1 MTVLEVTFL
10 GTSGSLPTSSRSL
23 PSVLVRLEGVLVMLD
38 CGEGAQRQMMR
49 AKVGFN
55 KKMHILISHMHGDH
69 VLGLPGLVQSMSLLG
84 RTKPLYIHG
93 PEGIEGFMKAVE
105 KYVPCQLNFEVKV
118 EEFHGNPVLE
128 EEGFTVSATWVK
140 HSQPTLGYAIV
151 EKPKP
156 GRFNPEEARRLGVPE
171 GPLWKRLQKGETV
184 VVHGRRVSPR
194 RVVGPPRPGKK
205 LAYSGDTR
213 PCRSLIAL
221 AKDADLLIHEG
232 TFSASMADKAKAYL
246 HSTTVEA
253 AQVALKAH
261 VKRLA
266 LIHISAIYGEEE
278 EAALLREAREVFPE
292 TLLAQDLMKVE
303 V

>member
-1 MTVLEVTFL
+1 MEVMFL

-23 PSVLVRLEGVLVMLD
+23 PSVLVREEGVLIMLD

-55 KKMHILISHMHGDH
+55 KKMYILISHMHGDH

-84 RTKPLYIHG
+84 RTKPLRIYG
-93 PEGIEGFMKAVE
+93 PEGIKGFMEAVE
-105 KYVPCQLNFEVKV
+105 KYVPCRLNFEVEV

-128 EEGFTVSATWVK
+128 EEGFTASATWVK

-171 GPLWKRLQKGETV
+171 GPLWKRLQRGETV
-184 VVHGRRVSPR
+184 VVHGRRISPR
-194 RVVGPPRPGKK
+194 RLLGPPRPGKK
-205 LAYSGDTR
+205 LVYSGDTR

-221 AKDADLLIHEG
+221 ARGADLLVHEG
-232 TFSASMADKAKAYL
+232 TFNGSMADKAKAYL
-246 HSTTVEA
+246 HSTSVEA
-253 AQVALKAH
+253 AQVALKAK
-261 VKRLA
+261 VKKLA
-266 LIHISAIYGEEE
+266 LTHISAIYGEK
-278 EAALLREAREVFPE
+278 EADKLLQEAREVFPE
-292 TLLAQDLMKVE
+292 TFLAQDLMKIKV
-303 V
+303 